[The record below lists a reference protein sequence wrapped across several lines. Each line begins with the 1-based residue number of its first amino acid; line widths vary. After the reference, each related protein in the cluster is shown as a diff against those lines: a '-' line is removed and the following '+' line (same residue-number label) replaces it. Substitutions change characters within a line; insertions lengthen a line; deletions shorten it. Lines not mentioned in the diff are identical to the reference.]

1 MQKDQCSLSGR
12 VCKPRQEQQ
21 VKFLQLLCKFRMRCS
36 EFCWQTTTKTT
47 SGTYFRL
54 MELPQ
59 PEADELGRPILS
71 VTSTDISRAYRRIS
85 VLVHP
90 DKNPGEDARK
100 AFEAL
105 NEAHRKLKDPG
116 QMEEILKVAAEAAIQ
131 RREAA
136 EASATPDERIAIQ
149 HAKAARAKELRKKET
164 ANFQAE
170 IMRQQQQKKE
180 ATKRKRM
187 LASRSRLKHHKDDHS
202 TEQADEDGDE
212 DDDDHKPVVKRRG
225 KPKFMF

>member
-1 MQKDQCSLSGR
+1 
-12 VCKPRQEQQ
+12 
-21 VKFLQLLCKFRMRCS
+21 
-36 EFCWQTTTKTT
+36 
-47 SGTYFRL
+47 

-116 QMEEILKVAAEAAIQ
+116 QLVSTQADHSSCHPCYPCLPGGYHD
-131 RREAA
+131 REAG
-136 EASATPDERIAIQ
+136 EMPDIMCTNCAS
-149 HAKAARAKELRKKET
+149 
-164 ANFQAE
+164 
-170 IMRQQQQKKE
+170 
-180 ATKRKRM
+180 
-187 LASRSRLKHHKDDHS
+187 
-202 TEQADEDGDE
+202 
-212 DDDDHKPVVKRRG
+212 
-225 KPKFMF
+225 